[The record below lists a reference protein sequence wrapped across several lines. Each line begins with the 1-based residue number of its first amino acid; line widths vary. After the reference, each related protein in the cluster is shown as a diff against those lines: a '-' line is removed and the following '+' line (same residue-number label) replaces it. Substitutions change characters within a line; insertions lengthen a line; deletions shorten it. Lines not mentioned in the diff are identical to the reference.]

1 MKMKMKISSLKKLN
15 KNIDVTDP
23 YLKGKKERTY
33 LRALMM
39 MLLQR
44 VLTLGGGQ
52 TRGPEIGIHWNIRI

>member
-1 MKMKMKISSLKKLN
+1 MKMKISSLKKLN
-15 KNIDVTDP
+15 KNIYVTDP

-39 MLLQR
+39 MMLLQR

-52 TRGPEIGIHWNIRI
+52 TRGPKIGIHWNIRN

>member
-1 MKMKMKISSLKKLN
+1 MKMKISSLKKLN
-15 KNIDVTDP
+15 KNIYVTDP

-52 TRGPEIGIHWNIRI
+52 TRGPEIGIHWNIRN